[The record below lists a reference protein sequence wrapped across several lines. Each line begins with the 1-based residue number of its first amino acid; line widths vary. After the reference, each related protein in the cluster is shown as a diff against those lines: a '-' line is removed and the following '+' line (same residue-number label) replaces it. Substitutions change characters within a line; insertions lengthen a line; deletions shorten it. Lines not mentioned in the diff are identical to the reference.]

1 MSPSNVGVHDKWSS
15 ASLRIFGEK
24 LRPEQIDAMLGLKA
38 THIHLKG
45 QRRSPRHKAVWRES
59 LWSLRSRLS
68 DDHSIADHLEWLL
81 ERLEPKADAIKTLSA
96 EYHLDFFCG
105 FSSDSGQGGF
115 KLDSITLERIAKLGV
130 PLVVDLYPPGA
141 RHKASQPM

>member
-81 ERLEPKADAIKTLSA
+81 ERLEPKADVIKTLSA
-96 EYHLDFFCG
+96 N
-105 FSSDSGQGGF
+105 
-115 KLDSITLERIAKLGV
+115 ITLTFSVAS
-130 PLVVDLYPPGA
+130 PPIVGRA
-141 RHKASQPM
+141 VSSLTASHLNALRSSACLS